1 MNDLVLGRRPPP
13 RSSLSAR
20 FAVFGLV
27 VVLVVGLLTTRL
39 FYLQV
44 VQGGYYAGLS
54 QENQRSLLPL
64 RSPRGLIFDR
74 AGRQLAINVPS
85 YVVRLRP
92 AELPFA
98 ERDAVTERLSALL
111 EIPQSDII
119 QAIDRYASQSFE
131 LVRLASDVPSDVAR
145 IITEESDSLP
155 GVQVSVEER
164 REYEYGPLVSHVLGY
179 TGSVTADELA
189 AMGDDSGYLNDDD
202 IGKTGVEATF
212 EDLLRGTYG
221 EQEVEQD
228 ALGRVLRT
236 VQVTQEPE
244 PGDSL
249 ELTIDVEM
257 QREAEEALKWA
268 TDIVDL
274 QRGVVI
280 VMNPQTG
287 EILAM
292 VSLPTYDDNMFARGI
307 STADYEALVQD
318 PNRPL
323 VNFGISEQ
331 YPPGSTFK
339 LVTGTGALE
348 DGVIT
353 DSTLVETAGYLSIG
367 NYRYYDWN
375 RRGFGPLDIYG
386 GFAHSSDTFFYQ
398 LAGGLGI
405 ERLAYWANQYGFGSR
420 TGIDLPAEA
429 RGIVPTNE
437 WKESLFNE
445 PIYPG
450 EVYQAGIGQG
460 YDAATPLQILNAYN
474 ALANGGSL
482 LKPQVVRR
490 VLGPDGT
497 VVQDFQ
503 PELIHT
509 VAADPDTLRIMRLA
523 AREVVTSRH
532 TFNLVDL
539 PLVVA
544 GKTGTAEFGV
554 RDAQGRLPYH
564 TWFAAFVPKFTDTQP
579 GDPAKTDS
587 ELSIIAFAYNAN
599 TKGNA
604 AVEIVKYFLQDHYNL
619 GVDLTRP
626 DLLEKGNFYGG
637 H

>member
-1 MNDLVLGRRPPP
+1 MTDMTLGNKPPP
-13 RSSLSAR
+13 RTHLGFR
-20 FAVFGLV
+20 FAVFSLI

-44 VQGGYYAGLS
+44 IQGGYYAGLS
-54 QENQRSLLPL
+54 EENQHTTIPLPAV
-64 RSPRGLIFDR
+64 RGLIFDR
-74 AGRQLAINVPS
+74 AGRQLAINIPS
-85 YVVRLRP
+85 YVVKICP
-92 AELPFA
+92 ADLPFT
-98 ERDAVTERLSALL
+98 ERDAVIGRLATLL
-111 EIPQSDII
+111 QVPSTDIV
-119 QAIDRYASQSFE
+119 QAIDRYANQSFE

-145 IITEESDSLP
+145 IIVEESNSLP
-155 GVQVSVEER
+155 GVQVNVEER

-179 TGSVTADELA
+179 TGAVTEEELA
-189 AMGDDSGYLNDDD
+189 AYGDAGYLNDDQ

-212 EDLLRGTYG
+212 EDVLRGTYG

-236 VQVTQEPE
+236 VQVTQQPQS
-244 PGDSL
+244 GNSL
-249 ELTIDVEM
+249 ELTIDVEI

-292 VSLPTYDDNMFARGI
+292 VSMPTYDDNMFAGGI
-307 STADYEALVQD
+307 SNADYQALIED

-331 YPPGSTFK
+331 YPPGSTYK

-353 DSTLVETAGYLSIG
+353 DTSLVHTAGYLEIG
-367 NYRYYDWN
+367 SYKYRDWN
-375 RRGFGPLDIYG
+375 PQGFGDLDIYG
-386 GFAHSSDTFFYQ
+386 GFSHSSDTFFYQ
-398 LAGGLGI
+398 LAGSLGI
-405 ERLAYWANQYGFGSR
+405 DRLGQWAKEFGYGER

-437 WKESLFNE
+437 WKQNLFNQ

-460 YDAATPLQILNAYN
+460 YDAATPLQVLNAYN

-482 LKPQVVRR
+482 LKPQIVRR
-490 VLGPDGT
+490 ILAPDGT
-497 VVQDFQ
+497 VVENVQ
-503 PELIHT
+503 PELIHH
-509 VAADPDTLRIMRLA
+509 VDADPNTLEIMRNA

-539 PLVVA
+539 PIAVA
-544 GKTGTAEFGV
+544 GKTGTAEFGT
-554 RDAQGRLPYH
+554 RDSKNRLPYH
-564 TWFAAFVPKFTDTQP
+564 TWFAAFVPKDTQVWD
-579 GDPAKTDS
+579 GSKTDS
-587 ELSIIAFAYNAN
+587 ELSILAFAYDSN

-626 DLLEKGNFYGG
+626 DLLAKGNYYGG